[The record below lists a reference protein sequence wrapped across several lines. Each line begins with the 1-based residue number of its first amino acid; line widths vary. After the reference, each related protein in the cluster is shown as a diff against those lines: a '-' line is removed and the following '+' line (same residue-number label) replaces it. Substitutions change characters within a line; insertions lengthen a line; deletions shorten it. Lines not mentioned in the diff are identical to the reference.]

1 MKNSESVIA
10 DIKARSKALSWTLDE
25 RMRRLWAAAEA
36 EAMGHGG
43 VMAVFKAVG
52 ISHRAIYVGLR
63 EIEELECS
71 GPEAGR
77 PRIRRP
83 GVGPPTMVEK
93 YPDILEVVESLVEPG
108 DAGRPDVAA
117 PLDAEE
123 SPILT
128 EELSVRE
135 YVISHGSVEKLFGTL
150 GYSLQANAK
159 VKEGISGDN
168 PDRDAQF
175 DSINRRT
182 ETALEENVPVL
193 SVDTKKKE

>member
-1 MKNSESVIA
+1 MSLGAEVPPLHSFF
-10 DIKARSKALSWTLDE
+10 ALE
-25 RMRRLWAAAEA
+25 REHAVEA

-63 EIEELECS
+63 EIEEPECS

-83 GVGPPTMVEK
+83 GVGPRTMVENTPI
-93 YPDILEVVESLVEPG
+93 YWRCSSPCWSPVTRG
-108 DAGRPDVAA
+108 DPRS
-117 PLDAEE
+117 PLRWTQKNLRT
-123 SPILT
+123 LT

-159 VKEGISGDN
+159 VKEGISADN
-168 PDRDAQF
+168 PDRDTLF
-175 DSINRRT
+175 DYINHRT

>member
-1 MKNSESVIA
+1 
-10 DIKARSKALSWTLDE
+10 
-25 RMRRLWAAAEA
+25 
-36 EAMGHGG
+36 
-43 VMAVFKAVG
+43 
-52 ISHRAIYVGLR
+52 
-63 EIEELECS
+63 
-71 GPEAGR
+71 
-77 PRIRRP
+77 
-83 GVGPPTMVEK
+83 MVEK